1 LSNIHPKPQT
11 ADLGRRLQKE
21 HFLTEK
27 VEFLIDRFRH
37 SAFFDVKKLEAVHRE
52 LLGTKRRGRQ
62 HVLGF
67 HLLYMISLMEWYDR
81 FEGRAN
87 GGSQMDLE
95 GACHM
100 GA

>member
-1 LSNIHPKPQT
+1 MRAIFLLFERCFSEGNRSILSNIYPKPQT

-52 LLGTKRRGRQ
+52 LLGANSRGRQ

-67 HLLYMISLMEWYDR
+67 HLL
-81 FEGRAN
+81 
-87 GGSQMDLE
+87 
-95 GACHM
+95 
-100 GA
+100 